1 MTARAFDVV
10 VVGGSVAAVRAA
22 GTIARQAPHLSL
34 TVVSDEAHPPHE
46 RPPLSKAR
54 LEESFDREA
63 LTYPS
68 AARLREQGVVFSLN
82 TRAEGLD
89 VDNRR
94 LLTTAGSLEYGALV
108 AATGCEPFVP
118 PVFAGQPDVF
128 TLRRY
133 EDAVGLRAAVS
144 RPGVSVAVVG
154 AGFIGGEFAATLA
167 KAGRQVAVID
177 LAKQP
182 LGRFGDAVAQEYQA
196 LHRAAG
202 VQLHFGAAV
211 TGLGEAE
218 GRRFLLLDD
227 GTQVP
232 ADVILVGVGVR
243 PSTAWLENSG
253 VLLDNG
259 IVCDAT
265 LKAADRVFAAGDAV
279 RWPNPRW
286 GASMRIEHWTNAAEQ
301 GRVAGINAVNSLLG
315 EAPVVCS
322 SVPYF
327 WSDQHGVRIQFAG
340 YRTGAEEIAEDRNT
354 DGLLVVYRTGDLV
367 TGVLAFERR
376 PQFVKLR
383 AMLRNAL
390 PWHQAQQ
397 ILSPDPAP
405 VG

>member
-1 MTARAFDVV
+1 MTVRVSDIV
-10 VVGGSVAAVRAA
+10 VVGGSVAALRAA
-22 GTIARQAPHLSL
+22 ETVARQAPHLSL
-34 TVVSDEAHPPHE
+34 TVVSDEAHVPHE
-46 RPPLSKAR
+46 RPPLSKVG
-54 LEESFDREA
+54 LEEPFDREA
-63 LTYPS
+63 LTYP
-68 AARLREQGVVFSLN
+68 AVARLREQGVTFVLN

-89 VDNRR
+89 VANRQ

-133 EDAVGLRAAVS
+133 EDAVGLRAAVL
-144 RPGVSVAVVG
+144 RPGVHVAVVG

-167 KAGRQVAVID
+167 KAGRRVTVID

-182 LGRFGDAVAQEYQA
+182 LGRFGEAVAQEYQA

-202 VQLHFGAAV
+202 VQLRFGAAV
-211 TGLGEAE
+211 TGLGEDG

-227 GTQVP
+227 DSRVP

-243 PSTAWLENSG
+243 PSTAWLEESG

-259 IVCDAT
+259 IICDAT
-265 LKAADRVFAAGDAV
+265 LKAAERVFAAGDAV

-286 GASMRIEHWTNAAEQ
+286 GATMRIEHWTNAAEQ
-301 GRVAGINAVNSLLG
+301 GRVAGINAVNTISG
-315 EAPVVCS
+315 EGLVACG

-340 YRTGAEEIAEDRNT
+340 YRTGTEEIVEDRNT

-376 PQFVKLR
+376 AQFVKLR
-383 AMLRNAL
+383 AMLRNEL
-390 PWHQAQQ
+390 PWQQARAV
-397 ILSPDPAP
+397 LTPGPAP